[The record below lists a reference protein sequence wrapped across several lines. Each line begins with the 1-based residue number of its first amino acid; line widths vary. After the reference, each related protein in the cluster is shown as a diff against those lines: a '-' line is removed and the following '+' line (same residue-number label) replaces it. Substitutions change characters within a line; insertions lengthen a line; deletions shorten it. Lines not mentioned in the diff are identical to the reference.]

1 MVRADLTYGQDMR
14 ALVIAAA
21 GLLLAGCATDVT
33 TGGAPNEPSAP
44 ATTQTPT
51 PTEESSPSEPEPE
64 PEQEPEVEPEA
75 EPSPSATEAEA
86 VPCEE
91 VMFQRAQGTIRS
103 QQRALGAQDFEAARA
118 YATDSFRES
127 VSVADFRRIIA
138 GTYPFLLE
146 DPALDFRECQRQ
158 GDTAL
163 IQLDVA
169 GSPVIAMVYRVVL
182 ENESWFIDAASIAGS
197 REDVTT

>member
-1 MVRADLTYGQDMR
+1 MTYRHVMR
-14 ALVIAAA
+14 ALMIAVA
-21 GLLLAGCATDVT
+21 GLMLAGCATDVT
-33 TGGAPNEPSAP
+33 TGGAPASPSAP
-44 ATTQTPT
+44 ATPQAPT
-51 PTEESSPSEPEPE
+51 PSSEPSASEPESEIAPAPESVPE
-64 PEQEPEVEPEA
+64 PESEGEGEPV
-75 EPSPSATEAEA
+75 
-86 VPCEE
+86 VCED

-103 QQRALGAQDFEAARA
+103 QQRALAAQDFEAARA

-127 VSVADFRRIIA
+127 VSVADFRRIIS

-163 IQLDVA
+163 IQVDVA

-182 ENESWFIDAASIAGS
+182 ENESWFIDAASIAGE

>member
-1 MVRADLTYGQDMR
+1 VVRAPVTYRHAMR
-14 ALVIAAA
+14 ALMIAVA
-21 GLLLAGCATDVT
+21 GLLLAGCATGVT
-33 TGGAPNEPSAP
+33 TGGAPASPSAP
-44 ATTQTPT
+44 ATPQAPT
-51 PTEESSPSEPEPE
+51 PSAEPSASEPESVPE
-64 PEQEPEVEPEA
+64 PESEGEGEGEPV
-75 EPSPSATEAEA
+75 
-86 VPCEE
+86 VCED

-103 QQRALGAQDFEAARA
+103 QQRALAAQDFEAARA

-127 VSVADFRRIIA
+127 VSVADFRRIIS

-163 IQLDVA
+163 IQVDVA

-182 ENESWFIDAASIAGS
+182 ENESWFIDAASIAGE
-197 REDVTT
+197 RADVTT

>member
-1 MVRADLTYGQDMR
+1 MR
-14 ALVIAAA
+14 ALMIAVA

-33 TGGAPNEPSAP
+33 TGGAPASPSAP
-44 ATTQTPT
+44 ATPQAPT
-51 PTEESSPSEPEPE
+51 PSAEPSASEPEPESVPEPEPE
-64 PEQEPEVEPEA
+64 PEAEVEPVA
-75 EPSPSATEAEA
+75 
-86 VPCEE
+86 CEE

-103 QQRALGAQDFEAARA
+103 QQRALAAQDFEAARA

-127 VSVADFRRIIA
+127 VSVADFRRIIS

-163 IQLDVA
+163 IQVDVA

-182 ENESWFIDAASIAGS
+182 ENESWFIDAASIAGE